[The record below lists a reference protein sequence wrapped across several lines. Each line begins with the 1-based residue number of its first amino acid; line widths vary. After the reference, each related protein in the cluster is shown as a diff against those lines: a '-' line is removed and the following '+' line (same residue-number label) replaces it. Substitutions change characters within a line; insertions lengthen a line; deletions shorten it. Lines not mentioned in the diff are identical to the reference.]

1 MAKTIAKYVCQQ
13 CGYSQVGWAGRCPN
27 CQTWGS
33 LVETIEVIKTI
44 TKQGKNTQRQPIELV
59 KVKEASLRRIST
71 GILEC
76 DLVLGGGLVPGQ
88 VVLIAGE
95 PGIGKSTLIS
105 QIAEKIY
112 PPRPTSGRV
121 EAGSKVKEKNVLYI
135 AGEESTS
142 QIKLRSKRLGL
153 RGINIFIL
161 EETDVDQVVEVIG
174 QQPNTLILV
183 DSIQTLTTTDLSGTA
198 GSIGQVRESATRLVS
213 ISKKLNIPLFLVG
226 HVTKEGAIA
235 GPRVLEHMV
244 DTILWFEGERT
255 QQLRILRTIKNRF
268 GPTDE
273 IGIFTMEDK
282 GLVPVKDPEFA
293 FTSGIKNVPGQIWTV
308 ILEGTR
314 PIVVEIQALVVPTKL
329 GFPRR
334 VVQGVDQRRVDLL
347 LAVLGRRAG
356 LPLQDFDIFVNAVG
370 GINVREPAADL
381 AIALAIASSWA
392 NKSLGDKIAA
402 FGEVGL
408 LGEVRSVPQAEQRA
422 KEANR
427 LGKRLVVSY
436 ENTKT
441 IGEAIRKLIK

>member
-1 MAKTIAKYVCQQ
+1 MAKTSVKYVCQQ

-33 LVETIEVIKTI
+33 LVETIEAIQTT
-44 TKQGKNTQRQPIELV
+44 TKRGRKSTQIQPIELF
-59 KVKEASLRRIST
+59 KVKEAGLRRIST
-71 GILEC
+71 GIFEC

-112 PPRPTSGRV
+112 SD
-121 EAGSKVKEKNVLYI
+121 SKGKNVLYI
-135 AGEESTS
+135 AGEESTN

-161 EETDVDQVVEVIG
+161 EETDVDQVVEFIG

-198 GSIGQVRESATRLVS
+198 GSIGQVRESAARLVS

-226 HVTKEGAIA
+226 HVTKDGAIA

-255 QQLRILRTIKNRF
+255 RELRILRTIKNRF

-273 IGIFTMEDK
+273 IGIFTMEDR

-293 FTSGIKNVPGQIWTV
+293 FTSGIKNVPGQLWTV

-356 LPLQDFDIFVNAVG
+356 LPLQDFDIFVNAAG

-408 LGEVRSVPQAEQRA
+408 LGEVRSVPQAKQRT
-422 KEANR
+422 KEASR

-441 IGEAIRKLIK
+441 IGEAIRKLIR